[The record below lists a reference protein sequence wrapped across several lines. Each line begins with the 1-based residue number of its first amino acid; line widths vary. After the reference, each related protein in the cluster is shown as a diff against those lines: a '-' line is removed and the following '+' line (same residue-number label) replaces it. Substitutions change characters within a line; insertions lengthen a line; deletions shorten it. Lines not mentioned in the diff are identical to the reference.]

1 MSKIIG
7 AHVIIRDNFNSVLI
21 MQRKVKK
28 TEPKL
33 WDIFSRNL
41 KGKESIEKCANR
53 TIKEDL
59 KTIIF
64 DLEPF
69 KEYVVNE
76 ETGDTIMVYTGYVK
90 ERIVCHDNI
99 VAHKWISERNMDE
112 YEFIPMAKNILTD
125 FFNEKK

>member
-7 AHVIIRDNFNSVLI
+7 AQVIIRDNFNSVLVI
-21 MQRKVKK
+21 QRKVKK

-33 WDIFSRNL
+33 WDIFSRTL
-41 KGKESIEKCANR
+41 KGKETTEKCANR

-69 KEYVVNE
+69 REYIVNE
-76 ETGDTIMVYTGYVK
+76 ETGDTVMVYMGYVK

-99 VAHKWISERNMDE
+99 VANKWISKKNISE
-112 YEFIPMAKNILTD
+112 YEFTPMAKNILTD
-125 FFNEKK
+125 FFESNK